1 MGNSRSNYERHK
13 DDEQYY
19 HHHQQ
24 QRRQATTIDKEF
36 RIILGQPDLSYILT
50 KLKKNLSNIEE
61 KLDDA
66 YDEFEDQ
73 LKLKSHLGMMEAR
86 ERIEKLEDVAYE
98 FTSKVASNAQEELDI
113 VKLRAHLLKM
123 ESDDLMEEKQK
134 ELSAVYERS
143 KEEAEELSIK
153 AAKEFN
159 QIVLKLTDIV

>member
-1 MGNSRSNYERHK
+1 ME
-13 DDEQYY
+13 
-19 HHHQQ
+19 
-24 QRRQATTIDKEF
+24 KEF
-36 RIILGQPDLSYILT
+36 KKIITESKRSLKKIEHHLEERSEDFT
-50 KLKKNLSNIEE
+50 DEVKEFWVDLKKNLSNIEE

>member
-1 MGNSRSNYERHK
+1 ME
-13 DDEQYY
+13 
-19 HHHQQ
+19 
-24 QRRQATTIDKEF
+24 KEF
-36 RIILGQPDLSYILT
+36 KKIIAESKRSLKKIEHHLEERSEDFT
-50 KLKKNLSNIEE
+50 DEVKEFWDDLKKNLSNVEE

>member
-1 MGNSRSNYERHK
+1 ME
-13 DDEQYY
+13 
-19 HHHQQ
+19 
-24 QRRQATTIDKEF
+24 KEF
-36 RIILGQPDLSYILT
+36 KKIITESKRSLKKIEHHLEERSEDFTDEVQEFWAD
-50 KLKKNLSNIEE
+50 LKKNLSNVEE

-73 LKLKSHLGMMEAR
+73 LKLKGHLGMMEAR

-98 FTSKVASNAQEELDI
+98 FTTKVASNAQEELDI

>member
-1 MGNSRSNYERHK
+1 ME
-13 DDEQYY
+13 
-19 HHHQQ
+19 
-24 QRRQATTIDKEF
+24 KEF
-36 RIILGQPDLSYILT
+36 KEIIKESKRSLKKIEHHLEERSEDFT
-50 KLKKNLSNIEE
+50 DEVKEFWDDLKKNLSNVEE

-98 FTSKVASNAQEELDI
+98 FTSKVTSNAQEELDI
-113 VKLRAHLLKM
+113 VKLKAHLLKM
-123 ESDDLMEEKQK
+123 ESDDLLEEKQK

>member
-1 MGNSRSNYERHK
+1 MNCRAIVGINTFSSF
-13 DDEQYY
+13 
-19 HHHQQ
+19 HHSG
-24 QRRQATTIDKEF
+24 RCRKN
-36 RIILGQPDLSYILT
+36 
-50 KLKKNLSNIEE
+50 LKKNLSNVEE

-73 LKLKSHLGMMEAR
+73 LKLKGHLSMMEAR

-98 FTSKVASNAQEELDI
+98 FTTKVASNAQEELDI

-143 KEEAEELSIK
+143 KEEAESYR
-153 AAKEFN
+153 
-159 QIVLKLTDIV
+159 